1 MNKEKIVFI
10 SGRRKTAV
18 AKVRLSEGNGKIIY
32 NGLPYEHLGIFHRLA
47 LQEPVEI
54 GKKILGDFKFD
65 IQINASGG
73 GKEAQVEAGR
83 QGIAKALVLF
93 TNSLELKKAFIE
105 YDRNILVADKR
116 RKEAYKPGDSKARA
130 KRQTSYR

>member
-1 MNKEKIVFI
+1 MNKEKIIFT

-32 NGLPYEHLGIFHRLA
+32 NGLPYENLGIFHRLA

-65 IQINASGG
+65 VQIHASGG

-93 TNSLELKKAFIE
+93 TNSSELKKAFIE

>member
-1 MNKEKIVFI
+1 MNKEKVIVI
-10 SGRRKTAV
+10 SGKRKTAV
-18 AKVRLSEGNGKIIY
+18 ARVRLSEGTGIITF
-32 NGLPYEHLGIFHRLA
+32 NGLPYELLGIFHKLA

-54 GKKILGDFKFD
+54 SKKILGNFKFD
-65 IQINASGG
+65 VQIRASGG

-93 TNSLELKKAFIE
+93 TNSAELKKSFVE

-130 KRQTSYR
+130 RRQSSYR